1 MDAQAT
7 KSPAMVPESG
17 GKAFVPYTG
26 LSVGQYIFA
35 SVVIAVLSGLII
47 EHYKHRLSKRSR

>member
-7 KSPAMVPESG
+7 KTPPAGTETG

-47 EHYKHRLSKRSR
+47 EHYKHRLSKR

>member
-47 EHYKHRLSKRSR
+47 EHYKHRLSKR

>member
-7 KSPAMVPESG
+7 KMPAMVPEAGS
-17 GKAFVPYTG
+17 KAFVPYTG
-26 LSVGQYIFA
+26 LSVSQYIFA

-47 EHYKHRLSKRSR
+47 EHYKHKLSRR